1 MQTRIFQILRQIIFS
16 IKNQTEV
23 FLNFFAESFFY
34 LFLGFLTG
42 NLFGTLLSTIR
53 TFGLWDGIII
63 LSLLGFLEFLGKLV
77 YKSRKNSV
85 KFWKFLNSWKIGIF
99 LGFFIE
105 AFKVGS

>member
-1 MQTRIFQILRQIIFS
+1 MQTRIFRLLRQIFLI
-16 IKNQTEV
+16 IKNQTEL

-77 YKSRKNSV
+77 YKTQTKLL
-85 KFWKFLNSWKIGIF
+85 KFWKLLNSWKIGIF

>member
-1 MQTRIFQILRQIIFS
+1 MQTRLFRILRQIIMMLR
-16 IKNQTEV
+16 NQTDL

-42 NLFGTLLSTIR
+42 NLFGTLLATIR
-53 TFGLWDGIII
+53 TFGLWDGMII
-63 LSLLGFLEFLGKLV
+63 LSLLGFLEFLGKLI
-77 YKSRKNSV
+77 YKTRKNSI
-85 KFWKFLNSWKIGIF
+85 KFWKLLNAWKIGIL